1 MNYEKFLANAE
12 CALNDCRE
20 IARVLRYQEM
30 YDVGATLTE
39 WWARLQSI
47 VTGEDDFPDPRRLF
61 MRLARLRDDAACA
74 DEQSAEVED
83 D

>member
-1 MNYEKFLANAE
+1 MISDEE
-12 CALNDCRE
+12 RRE
-20 IARVLRYQEM
+20 IARELRHYAAYGE
-30 YDVGATLTE
+30 GATLSE

-61 MRLARLRDDAACA
+61 MRLARLMDDAACA
-74 DEQSAEVED
+74 DEQSAEVGD

>member
-1 MNYEKFLANAE
+1 MISNEKR
-12 CALNDCRE
+12 RE
-20 IARVLRYQEM
+20 IAHELSFQAM
-30 YDVGATLTE
+30 YGEGATISE

-47 VTGEDDFPDPRRLF
+47 VTGEDDFPNPRPLF
-61 MRLARLRDDAACA
+61 MRLARLMEDAACA